1 MRLTNEIKLQIIKA
15 AAVKA
20 GIPAAEE
27 ALRLRRVD
35 WAEAVRVDSLGGK
48 GCAEAV
54 DKAIEQIKAI
64 TMALPEGVTTG
75 YNPINIDS
83 DFYLNCGG
91 ISIRPRFNGTFGYD
105 SCHKAVKK
113 PCRSCKLAA
122 DHPLAIEFHQL
133 EQDAKSLKEKRER
146 IENSVAAAMSGIN
159 TDNQLLK
166 VWPEAA
172 ELMPKE
178 IKKVQLPA
186 VQTADLNALIGLP
199 SEKEIAA

>member
-1 MRLTNEIKLQIIKA
+1 MRLTDEIKHQIIKA

-20 GIPAAEE
+20 GIPAEE

-48 GCAEAV
+48 EGAEAV

-64 TMALPEGVTTG
+64 TKALPEGVTTG
-75 YNPINIDS
+75 YQPINVDS

-91 ISIRPRFNGTFGYD
+91 ISLRPRFNGTFGYD
-105 SCHKAVKK
+105 SCHEAVRK

-133 EQDAKSLKEKRER
+133 EQDAKSLKEKSEH

-178 IKKVQLPA
+178 IKKAQLPA

-199 SEKEIAA
+199 SEKDAA

>member
-1 MRLTNEIKLQIIKA
+1 MRLTKEIKLQIISGA
-15 AAVKA
+15 VVKA
-20 GIPAAEE
+20 GIPAEEE

-48 GCAEAV
+48 GGAEAV

-64 TMALPEGVTTG
+64 TMALPEGVTTAH
-75 YNPINIDS
+75 NPINIDR

-91 ISIRPRFNGTFGYD
+91 ISIRPRFNGTLGYD
-105 SCHKAVKK
+105 SCHEAVRK

-133 EQDAKSLKEKRER
+133 EQDAKSLKDRREH
-146 IENSVAAAMSGIN
+146 IENGVAAAMSGIN

-172 ELMPKE
+172 ELMPKK
-178 IKKVQLPA
+178 ITTVRLPA
-186 VQTADLNALIGLP
+186 VQTVDLNALIGLP
-199 SEKEIAA
+199 SEKGVV

>member
-1 MRLTNEIKLQIIKA
+1 MKLTNAIKQQIVTA
-15 AAVKA
+15 AIAKA
-20 GIPAAEE
+20 GIQAEE
-27 ALRLRRVD
+27 EVLRLRRVD

-48 GCAEAV
+48 EGAEAV

-64 TMALPEGVTTG
+64 TKALPEGVTTG
-75 YNPINIDS
+75 YQPINVDS

-105 SCHKAVKK
+105 SCFEAIRK

-133 EQDAKSLKEKRER
+133 EQDDKSLKEKRGN

-178 IKKVQLPA
+178 IQKVQLPA

-199 SEKEIAA
+199 SEKEAA

>member
-1 MRLTNEIKLQIIKA
+1 MRLTNQIKQQIVTA
-15 AAVKA
+15 AIAKA
-20 GIPAAEE
+20 GIPAEEE

-48 GCAEAV
+48 EGAEAV

-64 TMALPEGVTTG
+64 TKALPEGVTTG
-75 YNPINIDS
+75 YQPINVDS
-83 DFYLNCGG
+83 NFYLNCGG
-91 ISIRPRFNGTFGYD
+91 ISLRPRFNGTFGYD
-105 SCHKAVKK
+105 SHLEEIRK
-113 PCRSCKLAA
+113 PCRSFKLAA

-133 EQDAKSLKEKRER
+133 EQDAKSLKEKREH
-146 IENSVAAAMSGIN
+146 IENSVAAAMSGIS

-178 IKKVQLPA
+178 IQKVQLPA

-199 SEKEIAA
+199 SEKEAA

>member
-1 MRLTNEIKLQIIKA
+1 MRLTKEIKLQIINGA
-15 AAVKA
+15 VVKA
-20 GIPAAEE
+20 GIPAEEE

-48 GCAEAV
+48 GGAETV

-75 YNPINIDS
+75 YQPIRVDS

-91 ISIRPRFNGTFGYD
+91 ISLRPRFNGTFGYD
-105 SCHKAVKK
+105 SCHEPVRK
-113 PCRSCKLAA
+113 PCCSCKLAA

-133 EQDAKSLKEKRER
+133 EQDAKSLKEKREH
-146 IENSVAAAMSGIN
+146 IESSVAATVSGIN

-199 SEKEIAA
+199 SDKDAA

>member
-1 MRLTNEIKLQIIKA
+1 MKLTNAIKQQIVTA
-15 AAVKA
+15 AIAKA
-20 GIPAAEE
+20 GIPAEEE

-48 GCAEAV
+48 VGAEAV

-64 TMALPEGVTTG
+64 AMALPEGVTTG
-75 YNPINIDS
+75 HQPINVDS

-91 ISIRPRFNGTFGYD
+91 ISLRPRFNGTFGYD
-105 SCHKAVKK
+105 SCHEAVRK

-133 EQDAKSLKEKRER
+133 EQDAKSLKEKREH

-178 IKKVQLPA
+178 IQKVQLPA

-199 SEKEIAA
+199 SEKEVA